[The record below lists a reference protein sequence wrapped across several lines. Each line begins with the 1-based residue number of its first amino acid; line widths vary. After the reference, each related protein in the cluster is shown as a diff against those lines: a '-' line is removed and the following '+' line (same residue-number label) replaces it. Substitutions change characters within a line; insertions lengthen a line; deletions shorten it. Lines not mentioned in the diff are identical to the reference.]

1 MNLFVLNKIVVKPRE
16 FVDFWSGFYDDPLEG
31 YYVPVI
37 GKKRFSDEDL
47 VKLFEWKNGSKLAQK
62 KKKVL
67 GSMIANLGKINALKA
82 SFCLDTFLEEFKFIK
97 GAIWKIFLLHV
108 IQPDK
113 FPIFDQHVYRAYLFI
128 SKHQRAEIPNN
139 NKRKEAAYFSEYVSF
154 FNGLSVNGISKKK
167 LDEALWAYGKFLKT
181 PYGRKVWKSWDT

>member
-1 MNLFVLNKIVVKPRE
+1 MNLSVLNKISVKPRE
-16 FVDFWSGFYDDPLEG
+16 FVDFWSSFYDYLLEG
-31 YYVPVI
+31 YYTPII

-67 GSMIANLGKINALKA
+67 TSIIAKIDQINALKA
-82 SFCLDTFLEEFKFIK
+82 SFCLDTFLEEFKFVK
-97 GAIWKIFLLHV
+97 GAIWKIYLLHV

-128 SKHQRAEIPNN
+128 SKDQRAEIPNN
-139 NKRKEAAYFSEYVSF
+139 NRRKEDVYFSEYVSF
-154 FNGLSVNGISKKK
+154 FNGLSGSGISKKK
-167 LDEALWAYGKFLKT
+167 LDEALWAFGKFLKT
-181 PYGRKVWKSWDT
+181 PYGRKV